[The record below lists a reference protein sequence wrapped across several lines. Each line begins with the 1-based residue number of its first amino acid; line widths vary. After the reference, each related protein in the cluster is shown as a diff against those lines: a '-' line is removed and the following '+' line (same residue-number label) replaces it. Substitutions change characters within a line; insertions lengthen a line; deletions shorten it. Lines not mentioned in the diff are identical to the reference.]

1 MGFDRVGMGFNF
13 GEYEGLSVT
22 LQQTKTRI
30 IMQEELIK
38 EEVMYVVDSLGVAQP
53 ETFEKPAFSLVTK
66 FVEGGL
72 PGMIVITLFLI
83 ALLLAAWKAPRWV
96 KEIGIGALVAG
107 LFWMLSGLSQVLDV
121 MHRFGDISPAVLCGG
136 LKVTLIPLFYG
147 LIVYFLSLIIR
158 IIHKPRI

>member
-1 MGFDRVGMGFNF
+1 MGFDGAAVGFNF
-13 GEYEGLSVT
+13 GEYGRVAVT

-30 IMQEELIK
+30 IMEK
-38 EEVMYVVDSLGVAQP
+38 EVVYSVVDSLGVTHL
-53 ETFEKPAFSLVTK
+53 ETVQKPAFSLVTK

-72 PGMIVITLFLI
+72 PGMIVITILLI

-96 KEIGIGALVAG
+96 KEIGIGAFVFG
-107 LFWMLSGLSQVLDV
+107 LFWMLRGLSQVLDV
-121 MHRFGDISPAVLCGG
+121 IQRFGDISFGVVCGG

-147 LIVYFLSLIIR
+147 LIVYFISLIIR